1 MGEAKATA
9 PQTHVRMSQQ
19 SPDNVANDNG
29 EDDESDDDYLYEW
42 HLLELREFRML
53 RSYVQ
58 VSGTGNEYYLFYIF
72 LYRPVCVCVL

>member
-9 PQTHVRMSQQ
+9 PQTHVRMSPQ

-58 VSGTGNEYYLFYIF
+58 VSGNEYYLFYIF